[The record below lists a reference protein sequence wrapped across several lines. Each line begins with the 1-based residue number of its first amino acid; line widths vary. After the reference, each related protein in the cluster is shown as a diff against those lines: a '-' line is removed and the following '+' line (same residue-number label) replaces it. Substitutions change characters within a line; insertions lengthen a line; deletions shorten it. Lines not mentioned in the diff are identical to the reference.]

1 MGEDMK
7 KKKLPS
13 IDKKNFP
20 YELAMVYWEDIVG
33 DAGWAEIPDI
43 KNASTAICCSLGY
56 IVFQDDNRTVIM
68 SDFIFED
75 NGKIKTGGGYTTLPT
90 TNVLQ
95 IKKIK
100 T

>member
-1 MGEDMK
+1 MSK
-7 KKKLPS
+7 KIKLPT

-20 YELAMVYWEDIVG
+20 YKLAMVYWEDIVG
-33 DAGWAEIPDI
+33 DAGWAEIPEI
-43 KNASTAICCSLGY
+43 KNSKTAICCSFGWIALHNDKKT
-56 IVFQDDNRTVIM
+56 IIM

-75 NGKIKTGGGYTTLPT
+75 NGKIKTGGGYTTIPT
-90 TNVLQ
+90 KNVLK

>member
-1 MGEDMK
+1 MK
-7 KKKLPS
+7 KVKLPT

-20 YELAMVYWEDIVG
+20 YDLVQVIWEDIVG
-33 DAGWAEIPDI
+33 DAGWAAIPEI

-56 IVFQDDNRTVIM
+56 LVFQDDKKTIIM

-75 NGKIKTGGGYTTLPT
+75 NGKVKTGGGYTTLPT

>member
-1 MGEDMK
+1 MK
-7 KKKLPS
+7 KKKLPT

-43 KNASTAICCSLGY
+43 KNSNTAVCCSFGWL
-56 IVFQDDNRTVIM
+56 VLQNEDKTVIM
-68 SDFIFED
+68 SDFIFEN

-100 T
+100 Q